1 MDKIE
6 LKANLHQFIDQLDNI
21 DLLKK
26 YYNELKLMVKYPK
39 SNSWDKLSISE
50 KEDVLLAFEESETEQ
65 YLIDNQEI
73 ENKLKKK
80 L

>member
-6 LKANLHQFIDQLDNI
+6 LRANLHQIIDQLDSVE
-21 DLLKK
+21 LLKK
-26 YYNELKLMVKYPK
+26 YYNELKAIVKNPK
-39 SNSWDKLSISE
+39 SSLWDNLSLSE
-50 KEDVLLAFEESETEQ
+50 KEDILLAFEESEAEQ

-73 ENKLKKK
+73 EKKLKKK

>member
-26 YYNELKLMVKYPK
+26 YYNELKLMVKNPK

>member
-26 YYNELKLMVKYPK
+26 YYNELKMMVKNPK
-39 SNSWDKLSISE
+39 SSSWDSLSKAK
-50 KEDVLLAFEESETEQ
+50 KEDVLLAFEESET
-65 YLIDNQEI
+65 
-73 ENKLKKK
+73 
-80 L
+80 

>member
-26 YYNELKLMVKYPK
+26 YYNELKIMVKNPK
-39 SNSWDKLSISE
+39 PSSWDSLSKAK

>member
-6 LKANLHQFIDQLDNI
+6 LKANLHQFIDQLDNM

-26 YYNELKLMVKYPK
+26 YYNELKMMVKNPK
-39 SNSWDKLSISE
+39 SSSWDNLSNTE
-50 KEDVLLAFEESETEQ
+50 KEDVLLAFEESESEQ

>member
-26 YYNELKLMVKYPK
+26 YYNELKMMVKNPK
-39 SNSWDKLSISE
+39 SSSWDSLSKAK

>member
-6 LKANLHQFIDQLDNI
+6 LKANLHHIIDQLDSVE
-21 DLLKK
+21 LLKK
-26 YYNELKLMVKYPK
+26 YYNELKGMVKNPK
-39 SNSWDKLSISE
+39 SSSWNNLSLSE
-50 KEDVLLAFEESETEQ
+50 KEDVLLAFEESEAEQ